1 MIIAYFFSGVFFVNG
16 VPHFVHGISGN
27 PFQSPFASPPGVGE
41 SSPLVNV
48 LWGSSNF
55 IFGYVLLAYA
65 GFFELGLNLPSL
77 AFVGGGLAIAVIL
90 AVHFGR
96 VRNT

>member
-1 MIIAYFFSGVFFVNG
+1 MYFLSGLFFVNG

-48 LWGSSNF
+48 LWGSFNF
-55 IFGYVLLAYA
+55 IVGIGLLAYA
-65 GFFELGLNLPSL
+65 GFFVVGLNLPS
-77 AFVGGGLAIAVIL
+77 FVFISGGLAIAIIL
-90 AVHFGR
+90 AVHFGN
-96 VRNT
+96 VRNA